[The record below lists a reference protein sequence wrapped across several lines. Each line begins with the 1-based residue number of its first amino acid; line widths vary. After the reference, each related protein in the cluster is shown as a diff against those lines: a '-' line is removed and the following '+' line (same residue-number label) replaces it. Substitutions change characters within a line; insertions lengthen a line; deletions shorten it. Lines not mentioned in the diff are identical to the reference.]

1 MVFKTGNDNM
11 EGTFKTV
18 PGGEEYSRMGLLG
31 EITCFNFPNLPQI
44 PFSGSLRYWLV
55 RRLSDV
61 GPPLPD
67 PVHTGLSKKRTIF
80 FSGHRE
86 LKKRDRAQAL

>member
-1 MVFKTGNDNM
+1 MVFKTGNDNT
-11 EGTFKTV
+11 EGAFKTV

-31 EITCFNFPNLPQI
+31 KITCFNFPNLPQI

-67 PVHTGLSKKRTIF
+67 RSYWFTQKKDHC

-86 LKKRDRAQAL
+86 LKKRGKAQAL